1 MEQQNRL
8 AATVLETGA
17 AGLGS
22 AATLKLLETEPNASA
37 AFGDEAWSL
46 WKTHFG
52 DQALELAA
60 ALRAG
65 NPELFRTR
73 MRWHRSAF
81 AAREV
86 PQDWLR
92 SALQAFRDV
101 VADEL
106 PPKAAN
112 TVVEWLDAAVK
123 EFDQDP
129 EETPE
134 SMLDMDK
141 PAHRLAG
148 RYVDAVLDGNP
159 RGAMKLVLDAVASG
173 ALDSRSACVDV
184 LVPAQREIGLQWHL
198 GRLGIAEEHLGT
210 ATTQR
215 LLTLLAA
222 ATERPTD
229 NGRKAIVA
237 GVAGDPHDMGVR
249 LLADFLDMAGWTSI
263 CLGGDVPPG
272 EIARATG
279 RYDADLL
286 ALSATLGRHVDRVRD
301 TVTATRAVAGDKPK
315 ILVGG
320 HAFSGAPDLWRTVG
334 ADGYGRT
341 AGEAVTLAAELC
353 GLEERQG
360 SGR

>member
-1 MEQQNRL
+1 VEQQNRL

-22 AATLKLLETEPNASA
+22 AAALKLLENEPDASA
-37 AFGDEAWSL
+37 AFGNEAWSL

-52 DQALELAA
+52 DQALDLAA

-73 MRWHRSAF
+73 VRWHRSAF
-81 AAREV
+81 AARQV
-86 PQDWLR
+86 PENWLR
-92 SALQAFRDV
+92 SALQAFREV

-106 PPKAAN
+106 PPNAAG
-112 TVVEWLDAAVK
+112 TAVKWLDAAVK
-123 EFDQDP
+123 DFEADP
-129 EETPE
+129 GEAPASLLDPGRPE
-134 SMLDMDK
+134 
-141 PAHRLAG
+141 HRLAA
-148 RYVDAVLDGNP
+148 RYIEAVLDGDP

-173 ALDSRSACVDV
+173 SLDAQAACIDV
-184 LVPAQREIGLQWHL
+184 LVAAQREIGLRWHL
-198 GRLGIAEEHLGT
+198 GQLGIAEEHLGT

-222 ATERPTD
+222 AAGRPAD

-249 LLADFLDMAGWTSI
+249 LLADFLDIAGWTCI

-272 EIARATG
+272 EIARAAA

-286 ALSATLGRHVDRVRD
+286 ALSATLGRHVDRVSD
-301 TVTATRAVAGDKPK
+301 TITAARTLAGGKLK
-315 ILVGG
+315 VLVGG
-320 HAFSGAPDLWRTVG
+320 NAFAEAPELWRSVG
-334 ADGYGRT
+334 ADGYGRSVP
-341 AGEAVTLAAELC
+341 EAVTLAAELC
-353 GLEERQG
+353 GLDDG
-360 SGR
+360 